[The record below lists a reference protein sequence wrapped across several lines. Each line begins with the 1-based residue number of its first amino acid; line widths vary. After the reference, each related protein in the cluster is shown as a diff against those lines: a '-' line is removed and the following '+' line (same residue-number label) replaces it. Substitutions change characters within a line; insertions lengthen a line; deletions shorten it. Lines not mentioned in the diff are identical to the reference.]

1 MSFFDPDEEENEAG
15 QAAEGRGAFRL
26 PWQKRLKSGE
36 PPTAAAMIFDWLEV
50 FVFALSFVLLLFAF
64 VGRIAIV
71 VGPSM
76 ENTLIERDTLII
88 SNLFYEPKCGDIVV
102 FQIPENPQFP
112 DPIVKRVIA
121 TAGQTVDI
129 DAESWTVYVD
139 GEPIDEPYVKHAETG
154 TMREGN
160 MIYPY
165 TVKEGEVFVMG
176 DNRRHSTDSRFTDIG
191 PVDVRYILGEV
202 KLRVLPFSVF
212 GKVN

>member
-15 QAAEGRGAFRL
+15 QSAPRGAFRL
-26 PWQKRLKSGE
+26 PWQKRPGNGE
-36 PPTAAAMIFDWLEV
+36 EPTAASVIFDWLEV
-50 FVFALSFVLLLFAF
+50 FVFALSFVLILFAF
-64 VGRIAIV
+64 FGRIAIV

-76 ENTLIERDTLII
+76 ENTLIGNDTLII
-88 SNLFYEPKCGDIVV
+88 SNLFYEPKTGDIIV
-102 FQIPENPQFP
+102 FQLPENEQFP

-129 DAESWTVYVD
+129 DADNWIVYVD
-139 GEPIDEPYVKHAETG
+139 GVPLDEPYVKQAEMG

-160 MIYPY
+160 MTYPY

-176 DNRRHSTDSRFTDIG
+176 DNRRHSTDSRFTEIG

-202 KLRVLPFSVF
+202 KLRVLPLPAF
-212 GKVN
+212 GKVK